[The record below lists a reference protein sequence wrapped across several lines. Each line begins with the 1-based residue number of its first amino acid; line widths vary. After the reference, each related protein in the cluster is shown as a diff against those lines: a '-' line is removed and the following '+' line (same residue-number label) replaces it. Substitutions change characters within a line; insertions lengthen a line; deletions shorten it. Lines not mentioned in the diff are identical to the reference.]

1 MHNPKVDHV
10 SAALERRTF
19 EMGRRKKRPMRGS
32 LLVFLGLLAAASAC
46 HPRAPSPPP
55 PASSATAPTAAL
67 TPTPA
72 PVRTQS
78 VYPTSREDTTTE
90 KIHGVTVSDPYRWLE
105 DAANPEVKR
114 WVSAQDAFARARLDA
129 LPLTEPLRKRFADL
143 YYVDWKGAPFRLGR
157 RYFWMEHKASQEK
170 AVIYWRQGKSGEG
183 KVLLDPNTWST
194 DGTIALGAWHI
205 SRNGR
210 TLAYQVKK
218 NAADEATLEFV
229 DVGSGK
235 HLEHDS
241 IEGAKY
247 SWSIGWSKNDDGVYY
262 TWAPPIDSVP
272 TAERPG
278 YAEIRFHKLGT
289 DPTKDPTIH
298 RKTGDP
304 STFVYAGS
312 DANDHYAY
320 YVVQHGW
327 VSREVYTLD
336 LRDERAGWKPFIVG
350 HEANYYV
357 GFQYGRFYVRTD
369 EGAPLGRV
377 FSVDPQKTAR
387 QDWVQIVPED
397 PKRTLQEVST
407 IGGKL
412 VLSYL
417 DDAKTR
423 LEVHD
428 KNGKLERVVDLP
440 GIGSAFMFG
449 HSEDD
454 EAYMW
459 FSTFTQPSQIFKT
472 SVTKGGLD
480 LYAEVK
486 VPFDPSPYVIEQV
499 FATSKDKTK
508 VPAFVVR
515 RKDAK
520 LDGSSPLLLY
530 GYGGYGIS
538 ITPAYWGSIVP
549 WLERGGMAA
558 FATLRGGGEYGEN
571 WHKAGMRRNKQNVF
585 DDFHAVAKHLVAAGH
600 TRPDRLAIR
609 GWSNGGLLLG
619 AAITQRPDLYKVAL
633 CGVPLLDML
642 RYHLVGA
649 GKTWIEELGTPDDAD
664 DFKTLLAYSPYHH
677 VTDGTK
683 YPSVLLLSADTD
695 DRVDPMHARKFAAML
710 QAHSTGGEILLRVQ
724 KNAGHGGADTIKSA
738 VEESA
743 HAFAFAMHEVGMDTP
758 R

>member
-1 MHNPKVDHV
+1 M
-10 SAALERRTF
+10 
-19 EMGRRKKRPMRGS
+19 
-32 LLVFLGLLAAASAC
+32 
-46 HPRAPSPPP
+46 
-55 PASSATAPTAAL
+55 
-67 TPTPA
+67 
-72 PVRTQS
+72 VR
-78 VYPTSREDTTTE
+78 
-90 KIHGVTVSDPYRWLE
+90 
-105 DAANPEVKR
+105 
-114 WVSAQDAFARARLDA
+114 
-129 LPLTEPLRKRFADL
+129 
-143 YYVDWKGAPFRLGR
+143 
-157 RYFWMEHKASQEK
+157 
-170 AVIYWRQGKSGEG
+170 
-183 KVLLDPNTWST
+183 
-194 DGTIALGAWHI
+194 
-205 SRNGR
+205 
-210 TLAYQVKK
+210 
-218 NAADEATLEFV
+218 
-229 DVGSGK
+229 
-235 HLEHDS
+235 
-241 IEGAKY
+241 
-247 SWSIGWSKNDDGVYY
+247 
-262 TWAPPIDSVP
+262 
-272 TAERPG
+272 
-278 YAEIRFHKLGT
+278 
-289 DPTKDPTIH
+289 
-298 RKTGDP
+298 
-304 STFVYAGS
+304 
-312 DANDHYAY
+312 
-320 YVVQHGW
+320 HGW
-327 VSREVYTLD
+327 VSHDIYTLD
-336 LRDERAGWKPFIVG
+336 LHDQHAQWKPFIVG

-357 GFQYGRFYVRTD
+357 RFQYGRFYVRTD

-377 FSVDPQKTAR
+377 FSVNPKKTAR
-387 QDWVQIVPED
+387 QDWVQIIPED

-440 GIGSAFMFG
+440 GIGSANMSG
-449 HSEDD
+449 HDEDD
-454 EAYMW
+454 EAYLW

-480 LYAEVK
+480 LYTEVK
-486 VPFDPSPYVIEQV
+486 VPFDPSPYAIEQV

-520 LDGSSPLLLY
+520 LDGSSPLLLF

-538 ITPAYWGSIVP
+538 FTPGYWGSIVP
-549 WLERGGMAA
+549 WLERSGMAA

-585 DDFHAVAKHLVAAGH
+585 DDFHAVAEHLVAAGY

-619 AAITQRPDLYKVAL
+619 AAITQRPDLYRVAL

-649 GKTWIEELGTPDDAD
+649 GKTWIEELGTPDNTD

-724 KNAGHGGADTIKSA
+724 KNAGHGGADTVKAA

-743 HAFAFAMHEVGMDTP
+743 HAFAFAMHEVGMDAP
-758 R
+758 RHPHQLPMLAPPTDKKPPDAWPPWD